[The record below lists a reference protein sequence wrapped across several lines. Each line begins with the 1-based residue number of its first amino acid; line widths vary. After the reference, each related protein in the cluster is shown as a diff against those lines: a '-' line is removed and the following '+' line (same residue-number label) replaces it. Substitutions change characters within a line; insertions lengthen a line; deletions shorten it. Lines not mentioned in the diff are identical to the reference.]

1 MGKIKETE
9 QSSVNLLGVG
19 TKINGDINTNGDFRV
34 DGALVGTIFTKGKI
48 IVGESG
54 SIEGE
59 IKCKNADISG
69 SIKAKIIVSELLT
82 LKSSSKFSGQ
92 VITNK
97 IAIEPGA
104 NFSGSC
110 NMEDNNNTSVINKMQ
125 DKKK

>member
-1 MGKIKETE
+1 MGKVKETE
-9 QSSVNLLGVG
+9 PSSVNLLGVG
-19 TKINGDINTNGDFRV
+19 TKIKGDINTNGDFRV
-34 DGALVGTIFTKGKI
+34 DGALIGTIITKGKI

-69 SIKAKIIVSELLT
+69 VIKAKITVAELLT
-82 LKSSSKFSGQ
+82 LKSSSKFSGE
-92 VITNK
+92 VYTNK

-110 NMEDNNNTSVINKMQ
+110 NMDDVNNGSVIKMQ
-125 DKKK
+125 EKKN